1 MRVKAWNNGVLVADY
16 TFAESI
22 DAFVFAAG
30 MRAKNYNI
38 EMEKLNV

>member
-1 MRVKAWNNGVLVADY
+1 MRVKAWKNNVLVADY

-38 EMEKLNV
+38 KMERANA